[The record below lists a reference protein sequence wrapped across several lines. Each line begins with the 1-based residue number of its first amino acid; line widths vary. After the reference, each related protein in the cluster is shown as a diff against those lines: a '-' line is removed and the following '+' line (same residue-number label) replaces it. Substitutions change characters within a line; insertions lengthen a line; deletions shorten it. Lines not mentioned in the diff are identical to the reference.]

1 MELMRVYLASPY
13 GFTDAGRFF
22 MNKSL
27 VPLLI
32 EYKLEVMN
40 PWDHFKIKDGDALV
54 QDQICQNRSIA
65 IHNEKLLR
73 DADVIIA
80 ILDGPDVDSGVASEI
95 GLAYALKKRIIG
107 YRSDLRL
114 SGENLAAK
122 VNLQLEY
129 FIHASGGKIIH
140 DLNDLNQELYKMDL
154 N

>member
-1 MELMRVYLASPY
+1 MRIYLASPY
-13 GFTDAGRFF
+13 GFTDSGRFF

-27 VPLLI
+27 IPFLT
-32 EYKLEVMN
+32 ESKLEVLN
-40 PWDHFKIKDGDALV
+40 PWDHFKIEGESVIA
-54 QDQICQNRSIA
+54 QDQIQQNRSIA

-73 DADVIIA
+73 DSDMVLA

-114 SGENLAAK
+114 SGENLGAV

-129 FIHASGGKIIH
+129 FIHGSGGKIIRN
-140 DLNDLNQELYKMDL
+140 LEELKQELYVMDL